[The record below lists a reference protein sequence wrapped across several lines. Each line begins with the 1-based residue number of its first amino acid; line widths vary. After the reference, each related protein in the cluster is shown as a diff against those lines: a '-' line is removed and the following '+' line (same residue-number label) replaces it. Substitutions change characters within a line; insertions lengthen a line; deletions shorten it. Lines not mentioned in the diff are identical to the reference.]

1 MPFNHFDFL
10 APYYDRFMKPA
21 DPTRFSERLGLPIS
35 GLLLDA
41 AGGTG
46 GKSYPLLGMVSAI
59 VVADSSKGMLGEA
72 VMKPGL
78 KPVCSETEHLPF
90 TSGSFDRIIMVDAFH
105 HVSDYRMTA
114 QELWRV
120 LKPGGCIVIEEPDI
134 RTFPVKMMA
143 GIEKLAMMRSHFKS
157 PQHIAEVFKDLNA
170 TTHIEVENSTA
181 WVMISKNFTEK
192 PPLLF

>member
-10 APYYDRFMKPA
+10 APYYDRFMKPV
-21 DPTRFSERLGLPIS
+21 DPTRLSKQLGLPIS

-72 VMKPGL
+72 VMKSGL
-78 KPVCSETEHLPF
+78 KPVRSETEYLPF
-90 TSGSFDRIIMVDAFH
+90 MSGSFDRIIMVDALH

-114 QELWRV
+114 KELWRV
-120 LKPGGCIVIEEPDI
+120 LKPGGRIVIEEPDI
-134 RTFPVKMMA
+134 RTFPVKIMA

-157 PQHIAEVFKDLNA
+157 PQQIAEVFTYLNA
-170 TTHIEVENSTA
+170 TTQIEVENSTA
-181 WVMISKNFTEK
+181 WVRINKSTTEK
-192 PPLLF
+192 PP